1 MRRIESEA
9 CLHRNAG
16 QCCQYSP
23 TCSSMMLHGQVLWQ
37 KDQFSDMMVQ
47 LGIEDFIRY
56 FRHWSREKFL
66 TVHIAGWSPAMM
78 SAVLHN

>member
-1 MRRIESEA
+1 
-9 CLHRNAG
+9 
-16 QCCQYSP
+16 
-23 TCSSMMLHGQVLWQ
+23 MMLHGQVLWQ